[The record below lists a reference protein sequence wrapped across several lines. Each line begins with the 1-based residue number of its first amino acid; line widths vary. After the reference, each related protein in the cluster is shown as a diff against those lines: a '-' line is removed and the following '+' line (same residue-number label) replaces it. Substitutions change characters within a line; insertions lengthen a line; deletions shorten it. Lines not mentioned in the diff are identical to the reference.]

1 MHASGPHRALALARA
16 TPRKRYL
23 SRLNA
28 HPCLHDHYVVQR
40 GYLHPARL
48 GPPTPCSEK
57 MRLPRSLL
65 IAFGIAGMLTEA
77 CAQPDVLPPGIY
89 MNLQEL
95 KAKSPAKKAKL
106 QVTLRSGGGMAFRG
120 GSDFRISDPSDSL
133 SKKFL
138 NREVFAYV
146 SNDSLF
152 LNCERQE
159 LGPWYSLVLIRG
171 EYLVFSTAIAPD
183 GAMGAAVMGGLL
195 GGAVGGAIAGAAAG
209 RADPADR
216 QHFILSLSTGN
227 SRTLTKEYL
236 IARFKDRGKTE
247 LLEKFNAEPDQD
259 WVFILL
265 RYAELL
271 NASLAADGN
280 GISPKK

>member
-1 MHASGPHRALALARA
+1 MMTACLFSSRDRPPH
-16 TPRKRYL
+16 
-23 SRLNA
+23 
-28 HPCLHDHYVVQR
+28 VVQ
-40 GYLHPARL
+40 
-48 GPPTPCSEK
+48 E
-57 MRLPRSLL
+57 MRPHRSLL
-65 IAFGIAGMLTEA
+65 IALSIAGLVA
-77 CAQPDVLPPGIY
+77 NAYGQLDALPPGIY

-95 KAKSPAKKAKL
+95 KARNPAKKAIL
-106 QVTLRSGGGMAFRG
+106 QVKLRSGGGMAFRG
-120 GSDFRISDPSDSL
+120 GSDYRISDPSDSL

-209 RADPADR
+209 KADPADR

-236 IARFKDRGKTE
+236 IARFKDRGKSE
-247 LLEKFNAEPDQD
+247 LLEKFNAEPDPD
-259 WVFILL
+259 WDFILL

-271 NASLAADGN
+271 NASLAEDGS
-280 GISPKK
+280 GVSPKQ